1 MSFHNILLTGGA
13 GYIGSHIYLS
23 LYNKGYKPIILD
35 NFSRSNLQIIG
46 NIKKITKEDVIY
58 ENCDLRNTEKVIDL
72 LNKYKISTVVHL
84 AAFKSID
91 ESVLEPLLYYDNNIN
106 SLISL
111 LSALKKSNCKN
122 LIFSSS
128 ASLYKQN
135 KNDDYSYS
143 EKDPIE
149 CINPY
154 SETKLICEKIITD
167 YSKSNQLNYIILR
180 YFNPAGSHE
189 SNLIS
194 EMSDD
199 SPKNLFP
206 YIMKVLLNIQPYLRV
221 FGDNYNTIDGS
232 GVRDYIHID
241 DLVEGHISALLKL
254 NEKNMNTIINLGS
267 GVGFSVFEVIKS
279 FEKVSKKTI
288 NYKVLPRRNGDK
300 ASIYAN
306 IKFAEDTL
314 KWKPKRT
321 LLDICSSCWKSEKNK
336 L

>member
-1 MSFHNILLTGGA
+1 MSFHSILLTGGA

-23 LYNKGYKPIILD
+23 LHKQGYKPIILD
-35 NFSRSNLQIIG
+35 NFSRSNLQIIDT
-46 NIKKITKEDVIY
+46 IKKITKEDVVY
-58 ENCDLRNTEKVIDL
+58 ENCDLRNTEKIIDL

-91 ESVLEPLLYYDNNIN
+91 ESVLDPLLYYDNNIN
-106 SLISL
+106 ALISL
-111 LSALKKSNCKN
+111 LSALKKSNCKK

-135 KNDDYSYS
+135 KNDDYSYC
-143 EKDPIE
+143 EKDSIE

-154 SETKLICEKIITD
+154 SETKLICEKIISD
-167 YSKSNQLNYIILR
+167 YSKFNQLNYIILR

-194 EMSDD
+194 ETSDD

-206 YIMKVLLNIQPYLRV
+206 YTMKVLLNIQPYLRV
-221 FGDNYNTIDGS
+221 FGDDYNTTDGS

-267 GVGFSVFEVIKS
+267 GTGFSVFEVIKC
-279 FEKVSKKTI
+279 FEKVTKKKI

-306 IKFAEDTL
+306 IKFAEDIL

-321 LLDICSSCWKSEKNK
+321 LLDICSSCWASEKNK